1 MADFAAVVDAGRR
14 IWLSLDHVI
23 RITPGVDPREPA
35 TVSFV
40 RGKTLALPAAE
51 GRSLV
56 NQLNRCCRKRKEA

>member
-1 MADFAAVVDAGRR
+1 MADFASVGDAGRR
-14 IWLSLDHVI
+14 TRINLEHVT

-40 RGKTLALPAAE
+40 RGKSLALPAAE